1 VDDQRRGSQS
11 GGDRATAVAGG
22 NNMIEFI
29 AYCIVTITAMM
40 LLAMWV
46 VRRVRED
53 IERELNHQQS
63 ARDILTR
70 KRYEIG
76 E

>member
-1 VDDQRRGSQS
+1 
-11 GGDRATAVAGG
+11 
-22 NNMIEFI
+22 MIEFI